1 MEKLEEI
8 TLYRFRVRTADGREA
23 VSSIVATRRPPKA
36 HVEVLRAEDQ
46 KKAETM
52 LANPRW
58 SAGSFADGDPGTLLV
73 DAPGLEGRTV
83 RFEIE
88 HRDGEEWKPY
98 EKLEAKVENGVA
110 SAQLQ
115 LRHPAPGGK
124 DATAAELRF
133 SCELV

>member
-1 MEKLEEI
+1 MEKPGEI
-8 TLYRFRVRTADGREA
+8 TRYRFRVRAPDGREA
-23 VSSIVATRRPPKA
+23 VSNVVAIARSA
-36 HVEVLRAEDQ
+36 QVEALPS
-46 KKAETM
+46 ETEVM

-58 SAGSFADGDPGTLLV
+58 SADAFADGDHGTLLV

-98 EKLEAKVENGVA
+98 EELQATVENGLA
-110 SAQLQ
+110 SARLQ
-115 LRHPAPGGK
+115 LRHPAPGEN
-124 DATAAELRF
+124 DASPADLRF

>member
-1 MEKLEEI
+1 MEKPGEI
-8 TLYRFRVRTADGREA
+8 TRYRFRVRAPDGREA
-23 VSSIVATRRPPKA
+23 VSNIVATRPGEA
-36 HVEVLRAEDQ
+36 EV
-46 KKAETM
+46 M

-58 SAGSFADGDPGTLLV
+58 SSGAFADGDHGTLLV

-98 EKLEAKVENGVA
+98 EKLEAKVEDGIA

-115 LRHPAPGGK
+115 LRHPSPGSK
-124 DATAAELRF
+124 EASLADLRF

>member
-1 MEKLEEI
+1 MEKPEES
-8 TLYRFRVRTADGREA
+8 TRYRFRVRAPDGREA
-23 VSSIVATRRPPKA
+23 VSNIVSARRAPDA
-36 HVEVLRAEDQ
+36 HAAGDQ
-46 KKAETM
+46 KAEVM

-58 SAGSFADGDPGTLLV
+58 SADAFADGDHGALLV

-98 EKLEAKVENGVA
+98 EKLEAKVENGIA

-115 LRHPAPGGK
+115 LRHPAPGEK
-124 DATAAELRF
+124 DASAADLRF
-133 SCELV
+133 SCQLV

>member
-1 MEKLEEI
+1 MEQPEEV
-8 TLYRFRVRTADGREA
+8 TRYRFRVRAPDGREA
-23 VSSIVATRRPPKA
+23 VSDVVAIAPR
-36 HVEVLRAEDQ
+36 VEVLPAEV
-46 KKAETM
+46 M

-58 SAGSFADGDPGTLLV
+58 SADAFADGDHGTLMV

-98 EKLEAKVENGVA
+98 EKVEAKVENAVA

-115 LRHPAPGGK
+115 LRHPAPGEK
-124 DATAAELRF
+124 EASAADLRF

>member
-1 MEKLEEI
+1 
-8 TLYRFRVRTADGREA
+8 
-23 VSSIVATRRPPKA
+23 
-36 HVEVLRAEDQ
+36 
-46 KKAETM
+46 M

-58 SAGSFADGDPGTLLV
+58 SAGAFADGDHGTLLV

-98 EKLEAKVENGVA
+98 EKLEAKVESGIA

-115 LRHPAPGGK
+115 LRHPSSGGK
-124 DATAAELRF
+124 DASAAELRF